1 MFRQKSVITKRWI
14 LCVNLFDEVSC
25 LVCLEI
31 IIFFFLSPLK
41 KSPQMRP
48 SREKVCKSVISLTGH
63 GDPICCVDGRDWMLI
78 KPHRYTVA
86 GIHGIFTISIHA
98 SYLNQISFMPTFSSN
113 ENKHFI
119 LCDSERERKKRNWR
133 LFNCHFF
140 IQRFA
145 FVNSSGSGIVMK
157 NQQFIFLLFLLRRRL
172 FLFLFKMLSKHV
184 YEWVNQKILIK

>member
-1 MFRQKSVITKRWI
+1 MRKPVWRGLLPRLSW
-14 LCVNLFDEVSC
+14 NYYY
-25 LVCLEI
+25 
-31 IIFFFLSPLK
+31 FFLSFSTK

-78 KPHRYTVA
+78 YGGRNSWYFLPCQYMLPIWIKFLLCQRLV
-86 GIHGIFTISIHA
+86 
-98 SYLNQISFMPTFSSN
+98 PTK
-113 ENKHFI
+113 NKHFI
-119 LCDSERERKKRNWR
+119 LCDSEQERKKRNWR

-157 NQQFIFLLFLLRRRL
+157 NQQFIFLLFSSPSSSSFFIS
-172 FLFLFKMLSKHV
+172 FLKCWANTYMN
-184 YEWVNQKILIK
+184 E